1 MCSAWFNVIYPTM
14 RFLHRTH
21 ILPPT
26 QYTKCRTLNMRFC
39 TLGTC
44 ILRTGCLLNQDW
56 LIFMA
61 IVPFEFSAEGVV
73 HVISWLHYILS
84 WLSMLCIFMGIKHR
98 VEFLYFLFSLN
109 IIVQISAH
117 AAWVLCIIIH
127 TNSGWPIVAFRCSLR
142 SISDNH
148 LQRDKLGGWLSVSQ
162 CILYGRNV
170 LCLYHQL
177 KSRSNQDPSPLFSKY
192 AVCEFTYNHYLYI
205 FILLFQLF

>member
-1 MCSAWFNVIYPTM
+1 MLAEANIQMCSAWFNVIYPTM

-21 ILPPT
+21 IYCRRQHNT
-26 QYTKCRTLNMRFC
+26 QSAEPSTCVSARWAR
-39 TLGTC
+39 C

-61 IVPFEFSAEGVV
+61 IVPFEFSDEGVV

-117 AAWVLCIIIH
+117 AVWVLCIIIH
-127 TNSGWPIVAFRCSLR
+127 TKTLVVVRL
-142 SISDNH
+142 
-148 LQRDKLGGWLSVSQ
+148 WLSDVP
-162 CILYGRNV
+162 LGR
-170 LCLYHQL
+170 
-177 KSRSNQDPSPLFSKY
+177 
-192 AVCEFTYNHYLYI
+192 
-205 FILLFQLF
+205 